1 MIDLHNHLL
10 PGVDDG
16 AKKVEETLEF
26 LRLARRDGVKVVVA
40 TPHMKPGVYDNHR
53 ETILER
59 VALVREAA
67 KGDEAEGVTV
77 LPGAEVY
84 FTADLPARVRA
95 NALMTV
101 GDGGRYLLLELPY
114 QQIPM
119 QVDDTIFQLRL
130 LRVTPLM
137 APDGSKTS
145 TFVGGDVAG
154 ISVSSKHK
162 AQAWDFLKW
171 TLDEQAQVEII
182 AKNGD
187 LPGRTDLSGN
197 PSFRTLVA
205 RRPRPP
211 PRPRRRP
218 MLRRGLIHV
227 LASDGH
233 DVRYRPPILS
243 EGVRAAAAE
252 VGETAARRMVEDTPQ
267 AILDGKDVEFEEPG
281 PPMPGRGFAARLR
294 SLFSRRS

>member
-40 TPHMKPGVYDNHR
+40 TPHMKPGVYDNSR

-67 KGDEAEGVTV
+67 KGDEAEGVAL

-84 FTADLPARVRA
+84 FTADLVARARA
-95 NALMTV
+95 KALMTV
-101 GDGGRYLLLELPY
+101 GDRGRYLLLELPY

-119 QVDDTIFQLRL
+119 QVDETIFQLRL
-130 LRVTPLM
+130 LRITPLM
-137 APDGSKTS
+137 AHPERVAYYLENIERVAASVRIGALTQVTAASLTGK
-145 TFVGGDVAG
+145 FGD
-154 ISVSSKHK
+154 K
-162 AQAWDFLKW
+162 ARDF
-171 TLDEQAQVEII
+171 
-182 AKNGD
+182 
-187 LPGRTDLSGN
+187 
-197 PSFRTLVA
+197 A
-205 RRPRPP
+205 RA
-211 PRPRRRP
+211 
-218 MLRRGLIHV
+218 MLRRGLVHV

-233 DVRYRPPILS
+233 DVLYRPPILS
-243 EGVRAAAAE
+243 EGFRAAAAE
-252 VGETAARRMVEDTPQ
+252 AGERAARRMVEDTPQ
-267 AILDGKDVEFEEPG
+267 AILDGRELEFEEPAS
-281 PPMPGRGFAARLR
+281 PMPGRGLSARLR